1 MDNDSRIFDGNND
14 RHKILV
20 DYLLI
25 KVNIIDNRP
34 YYTILYHPINSENTY
49 DGYGSYSLSIVK
61 EWLGEYF
68 ILKDRGGI
76 NERYT

>member
-1 MDNDSRIFDGNND
+1 MDNDSRIFDENND

-25 KVNIIDNRP
+25 KVNIIDNMP

-49 DGYGSYSLSIVK
+49 EGNGSYSLSVVK

-68 ILKDRGGI
+68 ILKDR
-76 NERYT
+76 RYK

>member
-1 MDNDSRIFDGNND
+1 MDNDSRIFDENND

-49 DGYGSYSLSIVK
+49 EGYGSYSLSIVK

-68 ILKDRGGI
+68 ILKDRW
-76 NERYT
+76 YK